1 MKKKLGILLG
11 AVLLVGIFVFSFSK
25 LRYKLP
31 KSWDVSL
38 YQNSKDPYGLF
49 IMHEELGNL
58 SNGKMKDLEKLS
70 ELKIDPKKAK
80 DYAVVVLGSEIY
92 FDTVS
97 KNLLSKIVKNGGVV
111 MVADYHDNFGDDSN
125 GKEDIYEETY
135 STDTIT
141 ADSTVVEE
149 NMLYNQTININ
160 DNFELRTNKSFKIKK
175 KKEVE
180 HHYFSDITSDS
191 EILGTLTYKDK
202 AYPNYL
208 KIKPKDYKGYYL
220 YHAEP
225 LYFTNYYLLNE
236 DSYFYAKSVLEPL
249 KGKTIFWYNSSKTYA
264 GSSSMMRFI
273 MGEPALKA
281 AWITLLVLLFFFLI
295 FRSKR
300 EQRIIPIYTKE
311 ENHTVEFA
319 KTISSL
325 YQENGEVKDIVS
337 KKIDYFLYKLR
348 KTFLIE
354 TDDITNKQ
362 FIEIVAQK
370 ANLSQEECL
379 EKFTILKNIYQKN
392 QPNEHDLKTVYQ
404 IIENYKQKANI

>member
-11 AVLLVGIFVFSFSK
+11 AILLVGIFVFSFSK
-25 LRYKLP
+25 HRYNLP
-31 KSWDVSL
+31 KSWNVSL

-49 IMHEELGNL
+49 IMHEELGKL

-97 KNLLSKIVKNGGVV
+97 KNLLSKIAENGGIV
-111 MVADYHDNFGDDSN
+111 MIADYYDNFGDDTN
-125 GKEDIYEETY
+125 GLDEISLDET
-135 STDTIT
+135 TI
-141 ADSTVVEE
+141 DSTEVDD
-149 NMLYNQTININ
+149 NILYNQTININ
-160 DNFELRTNKSFKIKK
+160 DHFELRTNKLFKIKK
-175 KKEVE
+175 KKEIE
-180 HHYFSDITSDS
+180 HHYFSDITNDS
-191 EILGTLTYKDK
+191 EIFGTITYKDK

-208 KIKPKDYKGYYL
+208 KIKPKNYKGYYL

-225 LYFTNYYLLNE
+225 IYFTNYYLLNK

-249 KGKTIFWYNSSKTYA
+249 KGKTIFWYNTSKTYA

-379 EKFTILKNIYQKN
+379 EKLTILKNIYQKN
-392 QPNEHDLKTVYQ
+392 QPNEHDLKIVYQ

>member
-11 AVLLVGIFVFSFSK
+11 AILLIGIFIFSFSK

-31 KSWDVSL
+31 KSWNVSL

-49 IMHEELGNL
+49 IMHEELGKL

-97 KNLLSKIVKNGGVV
+97 KNLLSKIAENGGIV
-111 MVADYHDNFGDDSN
+111 MVADYYDNFGDNTN
-125 GKEDIYEETY
+125 GKEDVYEETY
-135 STDTIT
+135 STDTPT
-141 ADSTVVEE
+141 TDSTESEE

-175 KKEVE
+175 KKEIE
-180 HHYFSDITSDS
+180 HHYFSEITSDS
-191 EILGTLTYKDK
+191 EILGTLTYKDRT
-202 AYPNYL
+202 YPNYL

-236 DSYFYAKSVLEPL
+236 ESYFYAKS
-249 KGKTIFWYNSSKTYA
+249 
-264 GSSSMMRFI
+264 
-273 MGEPALKA
+273 ALKA

>member
-1 MKKKLGILLG
+1 
-11 AVLLVGIFVFSFSK
+11 
-25 LRYKLP
+25 
-31 KSWDVSL
+31 
-38 YQNSKDPYGLF
+38 
-49 IMHEELGNL
+49 
-58 SNGKMKDLEKLS
+58 
-70 ELKIDPKKAK
+70 
-80 DYAVVVLGSEIY
+80 
-92 FDTVS
+92 
-97 KNLLSKIVKNGGVV
+97 
-111 MVADYHDNFGDDSN
+111 
-125 GKEDIYEETY
+125 
-135 STDTIT
+135 
-141 ADSTVVEE
+141 
-149 NMLYNQTININ
+149 
-160 DNFELRTNKSFKIKK
+160 
-175 KKEVE
+175 
-180 HHYFSDITSDS
+180 
-191 EILGTLTYKDK
+191 
-202 AYPNYL
+202 
-208 KIKPKDYKGYYL
+208 
-220 YHAEP
+220 
-225 LYFTNYYLLNE
+225 
-236 DSYFYAKSVLEPL
+236 
-249 KGKTIFWYNSSKTYA
+249 
-264 GSSSMMRFI
+264 MMRFI

-392 QPNEHDLKTVYQ
+392 QPNEHDLKIVYQ

>member
-11 AVLLVGIFVFSFSK
+11 AILLIGFFVFSFSK
-25 LRYKLP
+25 LNYKLI
-31 KSWDVSL
+31 KSWEVNL
-38 YQNSKDPYGLF
+38 FQNSKDPYGLY
-49 IMHEELGNL
+49 IMHEELANL

-97 KNLLSKIVKNGGVV
+97 KNLLSKIARNGGIV
-111 MVADYHDNFGDDSN
+111 MVADYNDNFGDDTN
-125 GKEDIYEETY
+125 GYEED
-135 STDTIT
+135 SFTDTIEE
-141 ADSTVVEE
+141 DSSEIDE
-149 NMLYNQTININ
+149 NTLYNKTLKIN
-160 DNFELRTNKSFKIKK
+160 DDFELRTDKLFKIKK
-175 KKEVE
+175 KKEIE
-180 HHYFSDITSDS
+180 HHYFSEITNDS
-191 EILGTLTYKDK
+191 KILGTISYKDK

-208 KIKPKDYKGYYL
+208 KIKPKDYKGFYL

-225 LYFTNYYLLNE
+225 LYFSNYYLLNE

-249 KGKTIFWYNSSKTYA
+249 KGKTIFWYNTSKTYA

-273 MGEPALKA
+273 LSEPTLKS
-281 AWITLLVLLFFFLI
+281 AWITLLILLFLFLI

-300 EQRIIPIYTKE
+300 EQKIIPIYTKE
-311 ENHTVEFA
+311 ENHTLEFA

-325 YQENGEVKDIVS
+325 YEENGEIKDILS

-348 KTFLIE
+348 KTYLIE
-354 TDDITNKQ
+354 TDNITEKQ

-370 ANLSQEECL
+370 ANLSYEECL

-392 QPNEHDLKTVYQ
+392 KPNEHDLKTAYQ

>member
-1 MKKKLGILLG
+1 MKKKLSILIGAILLI
-11 AVLLVGIFVFSFSK
+11 GIFIFSVNKFR
-25 LRYKLP
+25 LNLP
-31 KSWDVSL
+31 KSWEVNL
-38 YQNSKDPYGLF
+38 FQNSKDPYGLF
-49 IMHEELGNL
+49 VMHEELGNL
-58 SNGKMKDLEKLS
+58 SKGKIQDLEKLS

-80 DYAVVVLGSEIY
+80 DYAVVVIGSEIY
-92 FDTVS
+92 FDTVA
-97 KNLLSKIVKNGGVV
+97 KNLLSNIARNGGIV
-111 MVADYHDNFGDDSN
+111 MVADYYDNFGDDSN
-125 GKEDIYEETY
+125 GFDESFET
-135 STDTIT
+135 
-141 ADSTVVEE
+141 DSIIIDSAVVED
-149 NMLYNQTININ
+149 NLLYNKTQIIKN
-160 DNFELRTNKSFKIKK
+160 DFELKTDKTFKIKK

-180 HHYFSDITSDS
+180 HHYFSEISNDS
-191 EILGTLTYKDK
+191 EVIGTVTNGNKT
-202 AYPNYL
+202 YPNYL
-208 KIKPKDYKGYYL
+208 KIKPKNYKGFYL

-225 LYFTNYYLLNE
+225 LYFSNYYLLNE

-249 KGKTIFWYNSSKTYA
+249 KGKTIFWYNTSKTYA

-273 MGEPALKA
+273 MAEPALKA
-281 AWITLLVLLFFFLI
+281 AWVTLLILLFFFLI

-325 YQENGEVKDIVS
+325 YQENGEVKDIIS

-348 KTFLIE
+348 KTFLID

-362 FIEIVAQK
+362 FIEFVAQK

-379 EKFTILKNIYQKN
+379 ENFTILKNIYDKN
-392 QPNEHDLKTVYQ
+392 QPNEHDLKVVYQ

>member
-11 AVLLVGIFVFSFSK
+11 AILLVGIFVFSFSK
-25 LRYKLP
+25 HRYNLP
-31 KSWDVSL
+31 KSWNVSL

-49 IMHEELGNL
+49 IMHEELGKL

-97 KNLLSKIVKNGGVV
+97 KNLLSKIAENGGIV
-111 MVADYHDNFGDDSN
+111 MIADYYDNFGDDTN
-125 GKEDIYEETY
+125 GLDEISLDET
-135 STDTIT
+135 TI
-141 ADSTVVEE
+141 DSTEVDD
-149 NMLYNQTININ
+149 NILYNQTININ
-160 DNFELRTNKSFKIKK
+160 DHFELRTNKLFKIKK
-175 KKEVE
+175 KKEIE
-180 HHYFSDITSDS
+180 HHYFSDITNDS
-191 EILGTLTYKDK
+191 EIFGTITYKDK

-208 KIKPKDYKGYYL
+208 KIKPKNYKGYYL

-225 LYFTNYYLLNE
+225 IYFTNYYLLNE

-249 KGKTIFWYNSSKTYA
+249 KGKTIFWYNTSKTYA

-379 EKFTILKNIYQKN
+379 EKLTILKNIYQKN
-392 QPNEHDLKTVYQ
+392 QPNEHDLKIVYQ

>member
-1 MKKKLGILLG
+1 MKKKFSILFG
-11 AVLLVGIFVFSFSK
+11 AILLVGIFIFSASK
-25 LRYKLP
+25 LRYNLP
-31 KSWDVSL
+31 KSWEVNL
-38 YQNSKDPYGLF
+38 FQNSKDPYGLF
-49 IMHEELGNL
+49 IFHEELGHL
-58 SNGKMKDLEKLS
+58 SNGKLQDLEKLS

-80 DYAVVVLGSEIY
+80 DYAVVVLGSEVY

-97 KNLLSKIVKNGGVV
+97 KNLLSNIARNGGIV
-111 MVADYHDNFGDDSN
+111 MVADYYDNFGDDSN
-125 GKEDIYEETY
+125 GYEE
-135 STDTIT
+135 SFEADTIT
-141 ADSTVVEE
+141 TDSTIIKEDL
-149 NMLYNQTININ
+149 LYNKTQIIKN
-160 DNFELRTNKSFKIKK
+160 DFELKTDKTFKIKK
-175 KKEVE
+175 KKEVD
-180 HHYFSDITSDS
+180 HHYFSEITSDS
-191 EILGTLTYKDK
+191 EVIGSVTYENKT
-202 AYPNYL
+202 YPNYL
-208 KIKPKDYKGYYL
+208 KIKPKNYKGYYL

-225 LYFTNYYLLNE
+225 LYFSNYYLLNE

-249 KGKTIFWYNSSKTYA
+249 KGKTIFWYNTSKTYA

-273 MGEPALKA
+273 MAEPALKA
-281 AWITLLVLLFFFLI
+281 AWITLLILLLFFLI

-325 YQENGEVKDIVS
+325 YQENGEVKDIIS

-348 KTFLIE
+348 KTFLID
-354 TDDITNKQ
+354 TDNIINKQ

-379 EKFTILKNIYQKN
+379 ENFTILKNIYEKN
-392 QPNEHDLKTVYQ
+392 QPNEYDLKVVYQ

>member
-1 MKKKLGILLG
+1 MKKKLSILFG
-11 AVLLVGIFVFSFSK
+11 AILLVGIFIFSASK
-25 LRYKLP
+25 LRYNLP
-31 KSWDVSL
+31 KSWEVNL
-38 YQNSKDPYGLF
+38 FQNSKDPYGLF
-49 IMHEELGNL
+49 IFHEELGHL
-58 SNGKMKDLEKLS
+58 SNGKLQDLEKLS

-80 DYAVVVLGSEIY
+80 DYAVVVLGSEVY

-97 KNLLSKIVKNGGVV
+97 KNLLSNIARNGGIV
-111 MVADYHDNFGDDSN
+111 MVADYYDNFGDDSN
-125 GKEDIYEETY
+125 GYEE
-135 STDTIT
+135 SFEADTIT
-141 ADSTVVEE
+141 TDSTIIKEDL
-149 NMLYNQTININ
+149 LYNKTQIIKN
-160 DNFELRTNKSFKIKK
+160 DFELKTDKTFKIKK
-175 KKEVE
+175 KKEVD
-180 HHYFSDITSDS
+180 HHYFSEITSDS
-191 EILGTLTYKDK
+191 EVIGSVTYENKT
-202 AYPNYL
+202 YPNYL
-208 KIKPKDYKGYYL
+208 KIKPKNYKGYYL

-225 LYFTNYYLLNE
+225 LYFSNYYLLNE

-249 KGKTIFWYNSSKTYA
+249 KGKTIFWYNTSKTYA

-273 MGEPALKA
+273 MAEPALKA
-281 AWITLLVLLFFFLI
+281 AWITLLILLLFFLI

-325 YQENGEVKDIVS
+325 YQENGEVKDIIS

-348 KTFLIE
+348 KTFLID
-354 TDDITNKQ
+354 TDNIINKQ

-379 EKFTILKNIYQKN
+379 ENFTILKNIYEKN
-392 QPNEHDLKTVYQ
+392 QPNEYDLKVVYQ